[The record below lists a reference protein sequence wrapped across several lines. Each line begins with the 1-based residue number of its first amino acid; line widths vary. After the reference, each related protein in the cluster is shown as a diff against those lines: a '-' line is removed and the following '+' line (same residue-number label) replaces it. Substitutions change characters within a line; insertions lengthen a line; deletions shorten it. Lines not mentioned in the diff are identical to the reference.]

1 MIRQVQQQK
10 LLQKLSPQQ
19 IQLVKLLEIPSIEM
33 TDRIMKEVDL
43 NPALELGEPV
53 VADEQD
59 DDIPFREDEGRN
71 EEDVQFDD
79 VASDDDIPDYKS
91 RLPGESSQQDTWKE
105 WMTAGTATTLND
117 FLSDQLSLQDLDET
131 DRTITDF
138 IIGNIDDDGYLR
150 RTPESISDDL
160 AIILGLEVS
169 STQVETLIKLVQTF
183 DPAGVGASDLRE
195 CMLVQLRRKP
205 RTPLLEKTLTLVED
219 HFMDVSKKHFE
230 VIQKKME
237 CSKEELKE
245 MMQEIYRLNPKPGN
259 LFGSVLEQS
268 REQVI
273 PDFLLENTDGYLQL
287 TLNNGTVPELHVSRE
302 YLEMLSDYKSNTK
315 NQTRENKE
323 ALQFAREK
331 VESARWFIDA
341 VRQRQETLTR
351 TMQSIIQ
358 YQYSYFLDGDE
369 KNLKPMILKDIAEKT
384 GYDISTISRVSNS
397 KYIQTEFGVFP
408 LKYFFTEGMQT
419 ESGEEVSSLEIK
431 TILQE
436 SVDAENKKNPL
447 TDDQLSTI
455 LTEKGYLIARRTIA
469 KYRDQLGIPV
479 ARLRREI

>member
-1 MIRQVQQQK
+1 MIRQIQQQK

-19 IQLVKLLEIPSIEM
+19 IQLVKLLEIPSVEM

-43 NPALELGEPV
+43 NPALELGEP
-53 VADEQD
+53 AAPEHDDEMAFQCD
-59 DDIPFREDEGRN
+59 DEGN
-71 EEDVQFDD
+71 NDDFQLDD
-79 VASDDDIPDYKS
+79 VAFDDDIPDYKS
-91 RLPGESSQQDTWKE
+91 QLPGDGRQQDSWKE
-105 WMTAGTATTLND
+105 WMTAGSATTLGD
-117 FLSDQLSLQDLDET
+117 FLSDQLSLQELDET
-131 DRTITDF
+131 DRRIADF
-138 IIGNIDDDGYLR
+138 IIGTIDDDGYLR
-150 RTPESISDDL
+150 RSPESITDDL
-160 AIILGLEVS
+160 AIILGLDVS
-169 STQVETLIKLVQTF
+169 CSKVEAFIKLVQTF

-195 CMLVQLRRKP
+195 CMLLQLRRKS
-205 RTPLLEKTLTLVED
+205 RTPLLEQTIVLVEE
-219 HFMDVSKKHFE
+219 HFMDISKKHFE
-230 VIQKKME
+230 VILKKMN
-237 CSKEELKE
+237 CSQEELKL

-268 REQVI
+268 KEQVI

-302 YLEMLSDYKSNTK
+302 YVDLLTDYKSNSK
-315 NQTRENKE
+315 NQTSKNKE
-323 ALQFAREK
+323 ALQFAKEK
-331 VESARWFIDA
+331 VDSARWFIDA
-341 VRQRQETLTR
+341 VRQRQETLLR
-351 TMQSIIQ
+351 TMQSIID
-358 YQYSYFLDGDE
+358 YQQLYFLDGDE
-369 KNLKPMILKDIAEKT
+369 KHLKPMILKDIADRT

-436 SVDAENKKNPL
+436 RVDAENKKNPL
-447 TDDQLSTI
+447 TDDQLSAI
-455 LTEKGYLIARRTIA
+455 LTEKGYVIARRTIA